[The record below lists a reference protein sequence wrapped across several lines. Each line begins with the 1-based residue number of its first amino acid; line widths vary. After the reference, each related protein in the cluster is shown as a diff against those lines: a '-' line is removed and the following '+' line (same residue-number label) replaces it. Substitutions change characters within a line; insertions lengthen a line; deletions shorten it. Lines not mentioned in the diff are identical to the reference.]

1 MHNSN
6 PDPGALVI
14 NNIDFGTGKI
24 YFINSMAANDP
35 VSTLQIWNIIN
46 SKYFPKNYCTIY
58 LNCREDRRSRTIQLL
73 EVIYKKIKP
82 KQAIIR
88 GKKIEALVDKM
99 VSFSPETSTTI
110 VQENEPI
117 QFSIDKFKKL
127 SSDSVL
133 FAIGNQVGF
142 GQNLVNALTE
152 FKIND

>member
-1 MHNSN
+1 
-6 PDPGALVI
+6 
-14 NNIDFGTGKI
+14 
-24 YFINSMAANDP
+24 
-35 VSTLQIWNIIN
+35 
-46 SKYFPKNYCTIY
+46 
-58 LNCREDRRSRTIQLL
+58 
-73 EVIYKKIKP
+73 
-82 KQAIIR
+82 
-88 GKKIEALVDKM
+88 M
-99 VSFSPETSTTI
+99 VSFSPKTSTTI

>member
-1 MHNSN
+1 
-6 PDPGALVI
+6 
-14 NNIDFGTGKI
+14 
-24 YFINSMAANDP
+24 
-35 VSTLQIWNIIN
+35 
-46 SKYFPKNYCTIY
+46 
-58 LNCREDRRSRTIQLL
+58 
-73 EVIYKKIKP
+73 
-82 KQAIIR
+82 
-88 GKKIEALVDKM
+88 M